1 MERSRAKDGLPLE
14 RRPRVS
20 KAWWVVVALVVAL
33 PASAEEAMGVPA
45 KMQAAI
51 FKKIFAYDKALPP
64 AGASVAVLHGKEFS
78 AAAQEMV
85 KAFQESGVGANAV
98 PLEDAKSAD
107 SASVVYVLAHE
118 VPQAVRAGC
127 EKGKRLSLSGFP
139 EPAESGAVS
148 VGLRMRSDGR
158 PEMIVNKK
166 RLAVEGHELPAP
178 LLALARVIQ

>member
-1 MERSRAKDGLPLE
+1 
-14 RRPRVS
+14 
-20 KAWWVVVALVVAL
+20 
-33 PASAEEAMGVPA
+33 
-45 KMQAAI
+45 
-51 FKKIFAYDKALPP
+51 
-64 AGASVAVLHGKEFS
+64 
-78 AAAQEMV
+78 
-85 KAFQESGVGANAV
+85 VGANAV
-98 PLEDAKSAD
+98 PIEDAKSAD